1 MKKRW
6 MIPALLAAV
15 LALTAILVTG
25 CANGGNGSIKDGYY
39 TAEMSEF
46 SRGWKEYVTICVNGG
61 SIASVEYNALN
72 ASGFI
77 KAWDMAYM
85 RDMGS
90 VSGMYPN
97 RYTREYAWQLMEN
110 QSAVGIDT
118 VSGATSSGVYFRLL
132 ADAVIRQAMV
142 GDDDVAIV
150 EMPKESSQTATALPV
165 AAAAVTPVATPTSTP
180 TAMPTTPPTATPTPA
195 PASTATAI
203 PTTTPAPT
211 PASTPTA
218 MPTTAQ
224 TATPAPT
231 TAATTTA
238 MPTTAPTVTPAPTP
252 AMTPTAMSTTTP
264 TATSAPKTIATPT
277 AMPTTTPTARPVP
290 TAAATPTAKPASTT
304 AAVVAT
310 PAATPAIKPA
320 VTSAATRPGVD
331 AGAVSSATVK
341 GA

>member
-15 LALTAILVTG
+15 LALTAILMTG
-25 CANGGNGSIKDGYY
+25 CANGGNGSMKDGYY

-46 SRGWKEYVTICVNGG
+46 SRVWKEYVTICVNGG

-85 RDMGS
+85 RDMGA

-97 RYTREYAWQLMEN
+97 RYTREYARQLMEN
-110 QSAVGIDT
+110 QSVDGIDT

-132 ADAVIRQAMV
+132 ADGVIRQAML

-165 AAAAVTPVATPTSTP
+165 AAAAVTPVP
-180 TAMPTTPPTATPTPA
+180 
-195 PASTATAI
+195 
-203 PTTTPAPT
+203 
-211 PASTPTA
+211 TPTA
-218 MPTTAQ
+218 MPTTAPTATPVPTPASTPTTTP

-231 TAATTTA
+231 LATTSTA
-238 MPTTAPTVTPAPTP
+238 MPTT
-252 AMTPTAMSTTTP
+252 TPTARPVP
-264 TATSAPKTIATPT
+264 TAAATPT
-277 AMPTTTPTARPVP
+277 AMTTTTPTARPVP

-320 VTSAATRPGVD
+320 VTSAATRPGAD
-331 AGAVSSATVK
+331 AGAVTSATVK
-341 GA
+341 DA

>member
-25 CANGGNGSIKDGYY
+25 CANGSNGSMKDGYY

-85 RDMGS
+85 RDMGG

-97 RYTREYAWQLMEN
+97 RYTREYARQLMEN
-110 QSAVGIDT
+110 QSADGIDT
-118 VSGATSSGVYFRLL
+118 VSGATSSGNYFRLL

-142 GDDDVAIV
+142 GDDDVVIV

-165 AAAAVTPVATPTSTP
+165 AAAATPVPT
-180 TAMPTTPPTATPTPA
+180 
-195 PASTATAI
+195 
-203 PTTTPAPT
+203 
-211 PASTPTA
+211 
-218 MPTTAQ
+218 
-224 TATPAPT
+224 
-231 TAATTTA
+231 
-238 MPTTAPTVTPAPTP
+238 
-252 AMTPTAMSTTTP
+252 
-264 TATSAPKTIATPT
+264 TIATPT
-277 AMPTTTPTARPVP
+277 AMTTATPTARPVS

-320 VTSAATRPGVD
+320 VTPAATRPGGGAD
-331 AGAVSSATVK
+331 AVSSATVK

>member
-15 LALTAILVTG
+15 LALTAILMTG
-25 CANGGNGSIKDGYY
+25 CANGGNGSMKDGYY

-46 SRGWKEYVTICVNGG
+46 SRVWKEYVTICVNGG

-85 RDMGS
+85 RDMGA

-97 RYTREYAWQLMEN
+97 RYTREYARQLMEN
-110 QSAVGIDT
+110 QSVDGIDT

-132 ADAVIRQAMV
+132 ADGVIRQAML

-165 AAAAVTPVATPTSTP
+165 AAAAVTPVPTP
-180 TAMPTTPPTATPTPA
+180 TAMPTT
-195 PASTATAI
+195 
-203 PTTTPAPT
+203 
-211 PASTPTA
+211 TPTA
-218 MPTTAQ
+218 RPV
-224 TATPAPT
+224 P
-231 TAATTTA
+231 TAA
-238 MPTTAPTVTPAPTP
+238 
-252 AMTPTAMSTTTP
+252 
-264 TATSAPKTIATPT
+264 ATPT
-277 AMPTTTPTARPVP
+277 AMTTTTPTARPVP

-320 VTSAATRPGVD
+320 VTSAATRPGAD
-331 AGAVSSATVK
+331 AGAVTSATVK
-341 GA
+341 DA